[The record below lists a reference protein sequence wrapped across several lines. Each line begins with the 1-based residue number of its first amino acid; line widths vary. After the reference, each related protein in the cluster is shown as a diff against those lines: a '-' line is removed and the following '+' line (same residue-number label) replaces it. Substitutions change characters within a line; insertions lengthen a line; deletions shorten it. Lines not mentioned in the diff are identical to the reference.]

1 MTRETT
7 NTVMAMVSDDSDP
20 RFHACEIG
28 TDKVQQLEFPR
39 KRLLRVF
46 GADVWVFD
54 GFQKLIDRNQDTKM
68 IFSSTSNMDG
78 PTGMMELE
86 AYYMS

>member
-7 NTVMAMVSDDSDP
+7 NRVMAMVSDDSDP
-20 RFHACEIG
+20 QFHACEIG

-39 KRLLRVF
+39 ERLLRVF

-68 IFSSTSNMDG
+68 IFSSTSNMDW

-86 AYYMS
+86 A

>member
-1 MTRETT
+1 
-7 NTVMAMVSDDSDP
+7 MAMVSDP
-20 RFHACEIG
+20 QFRACEIG

-86 AYYMS
+86 A

>member
-1 MTRETT
+1 MKQQTQSWLWYLMILILDFMR
-7 NTVMAMVSDDSDP
+7 VRLAQ
-20 RFHACEIG
+20 I
-28 TDKVQQLEFPR
+28 VQQLEFPR

-86 AYYMS
+86 A